1 MPKKVFVD
9 LKEIASYLSVF
20 TLIIINSLVKFYV
33 LSDDV
38 SASKSLIIN
47 EVEVF
52 VKITIEDINYTYTV
66 PIFFSIQ
73 QLLCMFLKSG
83 SMQVVLHT

>member
-9 LKEIASYLSVF
+9 LKEIASFLSVF

-38 SASKSLIIN
+38 SASKS
-47 EVEVF
+47 
-52 VKITIEDINYTYTV
+52 
-66 PIFFSIQ
+66 
-73 QLLCMFLKSG
+73 
-83 SMQVVLHT
+83 